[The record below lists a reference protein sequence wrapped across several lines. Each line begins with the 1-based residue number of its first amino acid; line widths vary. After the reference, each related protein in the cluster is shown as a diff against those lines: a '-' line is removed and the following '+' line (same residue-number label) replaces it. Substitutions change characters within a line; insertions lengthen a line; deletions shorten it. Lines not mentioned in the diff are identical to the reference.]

1 MDPRPVLFVTNHAP
15 PHRVGAFAAL
25 HEREAVEF
33 ALIGGEARHGG
44 GGTAG
49 GPFPFPVHHVAQ
61 REVHALAGSGDYR
74 AVVAGLS
81 GRVALPAAHAGAR
94 RARVPFVLWATLWAH
109 PRTAAHALSYLPLRR
124 LYRDA
129 DAIVTYGPHVS
140 RYVRSKGVR
149 APVFEA
155 PQAVDGAYWSSPADA
170 PNRQSAYQAAFVGR
184 LEGEKGVTV
193 LLSAWRTSGLRAPQ
207 AALALVGGGRFRAP
221 SFATSAVLS
230 AGRVPPGEVRNF
242 YAGSDVV
249 VVPSV
254 RTREFLEPWGLVV
267 NEAFHQGTPVIAT
280 TAVGAVAGGLVR
292 DGRNG
297 LVVAP
302 GDANAL
308 AGALRR
314 LHDDPDLRARLG
326 ARAREDV
333 APYTQAAWAD
343 GVSRALGSAGVSRLP

>member
-1 MDPRPVLFVTNHAP
+1 
-15 PHRVGAFAAL
+15 
-25 HEREAVEF
+25 
-33 ALIGGEARHGG
+33 
-44 GGTAG
+44 
-49 GPFPFPVHHVAQ
+49 
-61 REVHALAGSGDYR
+61 
-74 AVVAGLS
+74 
-81 GRVALPAAHAGAR
+81 
-94 RARVPFVLWATLWAH
+94 
-109 PRTAAHALSYLPLRR
+109 
-124 LYRDA
+124 
-129 DAIVTYGPHVS
+129 
-140 RYVRSKGVR
+140 
-149 APVFEA
+149 
-155 PQAVDGAYWSSPADA
+155 
-170 PNRQSAYQAAFVGR
+170 
-184 LEGEKGVTV
+184 
-193 LLSAWRTSGLRAPQ
+193 
-207 AALALVGGGRFRAP
+207 
-221 SFATSAVLS
+221 
-230 AGRVPPGEVRNF
+230 VRNF